1 VTDTA
6 AAPPRARLLRV
17 SPTLVLYI
25 ARAFTLR
32 FLALFAAIAAIIL
45 LVSTIEEL
53 DQLGS
58 SDDVTLPIAFTASLF
73 KLPFLIQEVMPFA
86 ILFAAMATFWRLTRT
101 NELVVARAAGISVW
115 QILGPVLITAVAVG
129 VLTTTVINPMSSVM
143 LRQYEQMESRFSN
156 GGGSTLSV
164 AKTGLWLRQ
173 SNADGQAVIHADRVR
188 QSDMVLFNVTVYRFS
203 DAHSF
208 ESRLDAE
215 RAQLAKGE
223 WVLYDAWMTAPGRD
237 GRFME
242 RTTLPTDLTPD
253 KVYKSFAP
261 PETISFWELP
271 EFVEL
276 LENAGFAAGPHE
288 LQLHRLLAK
297 PLLLGAMV
305 LLAATFSLRPHR
317 RGGVAMMIVAGVL
330 TGFLIYV
337 LSNIVFALG
346 LSSKLPVAMAA
357 WTPSVVSLMLGVASL
372 LHLEDG

>member
-1 VTDTA
+1 MSRAATA
-6 AAPPRARLLRV
+6 APRPSRLRV
-17 SPTLVLYI
+17 SPTLAFYI

-32 FLALFAAIAAIIL
+32 FLSLFAAIAAIIL
-45 LVSTIEEL
+45 LVSTVEEM

-58 SDDVTLPIAFTASLF
+58 SDEITLPIAFTAALF

-86 ILFAAMATFWRLTRT
+86 VLFAAMATFWRLTRT
-101 NELVVARAAGISVW
+101 NELVVARAAGVSVW
-115 QILGPVLITAVAVG
+115 QILGPVLLVALLLG
-129 VLTTTVINPMSSVM
+129 VLSTTVINPMSSVL
-143 LRQYEQMESRFSN
+143 LRQYEQMESRYNN

-173 SNADGQAVIHADRVR
+173 TTRDGRAVIHADHVR
-188 QSDMVLFNVTVYRFS
+188 QADMVLFDITVYRF
-203 DAHSF
+203 DNANSF
-208 ESRLDAE
+208 DRRLDAE
-215 RAQLAKGE
+215 RAQLADGE
-223 WVLYDAWMTAPGRD
+223 WVLYNAWLTAPGRQ
-237 GRFME
+237 GRFIE
-242 RTTLPTDLTPD
+242 RTTMATDLTPD

-305 LLAATFSLRPHR
+305 LLAATFALRPQR
-317 RGGVAMMIVAGVL
+317 RGGVAATIVAGVL

-357 WTPSVVSLMLGVASL
+357 WTPSLVSLMLGIASL